1 MKQKKKLNKNGMEV
15 YLNNTKK
22 NRWRVLIIHSYW
34 NQKIKTVSLA
44 IISMMII
51 KSNQI
56 INSKAINH
64 RFNNKTINKA
74 INHQIN
80 IRIISKK
87 PQDIMDNKILK
98 NRIMINGMYLMA
110 QLMIFDYIWLFL
122 SKYYNKQK
130 IKKII
135 VTIQIFIIVQII
147 NLKIYKYNHGYWE
160 KN

>member
-1 MKQKKKLNKNGMEV
+1 
-15 YLNNTKK
+15 
-22 NRWRVLIIHSYW
+22 
-34 NQKIKTVSLA
+34 
-44 IISMMII
+44 MMII
-51 KSNQI
+51 KSKQI

-64 RFNNKTINKA
+64 RFNNKTINKT

-110 QLMIFDYIWLFL
+110 QMMIFDYFLLFL

-130 IKKII
+130 IKK
-135 VTIQIFIIVQII
+135 
-147 NLKIYKYNHGYWE
+147 L
-160 KN
+160 